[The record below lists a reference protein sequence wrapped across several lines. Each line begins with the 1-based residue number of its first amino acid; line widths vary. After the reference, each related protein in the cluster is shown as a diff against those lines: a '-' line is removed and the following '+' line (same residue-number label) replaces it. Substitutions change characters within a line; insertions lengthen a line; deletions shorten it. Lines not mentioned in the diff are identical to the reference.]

1 MRTNKY
7 FFMFLLTLIVL
18 SNVEADDVIK
28 LSKYQFYN
36 AIYMQNVELVKKHLE
51 AGYDPNKCR
60 GEAGWV
66 DSNPLRVLTESLY
79 TYRDDPE
86 LSIGRIVELD
96 HKNKDK
102 PRADI
107 EIFDSLIE
115 KGADVHR
122 LPYVWLRI
130 NRFNNKDFKMAEE
143 MRLYRKITI
152 AKEDIDYQDSCWVE
166 DVNYLLEA
174 LLKAGADP
182 NMKGHPFPFGKSR
195 ELLFFSDKKA
205 FKYFNSNEATTPIN
219 EAIKKGKK
227 WESQVDL
234 LLKYG
239 AVVDEDSVK
248 AAEAAGDD
256 EMIKKIKDAWNLQN
270 QDKSNVHKVIQ

>member
-66 DSNPLRVLTESLY
+66 DSNPLRVLVEDCYS
-79 TYRDDPE
+79 YRSGCELQMNNIKKLDDDN
-86 LSIGRIVELD
+86 R
-96 HKNKDK
+96 DK

-130 NRFNNKDFKMAEE
+130 YRFNNSHFFKNE
-143 MRLYRKITI
+143 
-152 AKEDIDYQDSCWVE
+152 
-166 DVNYLLEA
+166 
-174 LLKAGADP
+174 
-182 NMKGHPFPFGKSR
+182 KSR
-195 ELLFFSDKKA
+195 
-205 FKYFNSNEATTPIN
+205 NNR
-219 EAIKKGKK
+219 
-227 WESQVDL
+227 
-234 LLKYG
+234 
-239 AVVDEDSVK
+239 
-248 AAEAAGDD
+248 
-256 EMIKKIKDAWNLQN
+256 
-270 QDKSNVHKVIQ
+270 

>member
-66 DSNPLRVLTESLY
+66 DSNPLRVFVEDCYS
-79 TYRDDPE
+79 YRSGCELQMNDIKKLDDDN
-86 LSIGRIVELD
+86 R
-96 HKNKDK
+96 DK

-107 EIFDSLIE
+107 AIFDSLIE

-130 NRFNNKDFKMAEE
+130 YRFNNSHFFKNEKS
-143 MRLYRKITI
+143 RNNRGISI